1 MSKSPRQ
8 VRRTN
13 KRPSG
18 GALSEPT
25 SYRLGYIV
33 GCALIVGS
41 TALCQVGLLQR
52 ESPWMYLEWNWSRLR
67 KLMKLSPGPVSVH
80 PSHVSCSTE
89 QSSVAGCEAKPSV
102 VEKRKSIALPGI
114 ASPGIWFRSP
124 ATPFLQTATHL
135 LPCCRSKDRR
145 TLATQFLATSFRRT
159 VVVSPLA
166 LHPALIRCHAKAAL
180 WLPASTP
187 PARPKSTTGCVFR
200 HRQCARRAAGSA
212 SSTNLGQSWTRA

>member
-80 PSHVSCSTE
+80 PSHVSCSTR
-89 QSSVAGCEAKPSV
+89 QSSVAGCEAKPRV
-102 VEKRKSIALPGI
+102 VEKRKSITLPGI
-114 ASPGIWFRSP
+114 ASPGSPIWTDSLQPPSYRLQPTCYLVVARKIVVLWQRNSWQR
-124 ATPFLQTATHL
+124 PFEGPSSSRL
-135 LPCCRSKDRR
+135 LPF
-145 TLATQFLATSFRRT
+145 TQ
-159 VVVSPLA
+159 P
-166 LHPALIRCHAKAAL
+166 
-180 WLPASTP
+180 
-187 PARPKSTTGCVFR
+187 
-200 HRQCARRAAGSA
+200 
-212 SSTNLGQSWTRA
+212 